1 MAVKIHDSF
10 AIPPGPWLRQQV
22 IKSHGMSIPSAVH
35 RWREMVAD
43 DLPRVLAIADKC
55 HPDHPEDE
63 AVFRERL
70 ELFAGGCCV
79 LEQDGETVGYIICHP
94 ATFGHPVPLDT
105 LLGALPDNADVLYIH
120 DISIDLGMRGKGL
133 ASEAVDHA
141 KRLAR
146 KHDYDRV
153 ALVAVNRSQD
163 FWAKHEFMIIA
174 DEDIGK
180 ALVGYGG
187 ASSYMVCDLT

>member
-1 MAVKIHDSF
+1 MRAMGEERSQEIESEQAKMHTAST
-10 AIPPGPWLRQQV
+10 A
-22 IKSHGMSIPSAVH
+22 H